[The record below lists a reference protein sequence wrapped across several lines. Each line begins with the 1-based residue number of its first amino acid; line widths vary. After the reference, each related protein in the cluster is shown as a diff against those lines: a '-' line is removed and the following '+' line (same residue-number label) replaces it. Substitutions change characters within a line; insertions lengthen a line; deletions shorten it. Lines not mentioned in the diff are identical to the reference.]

1 MSGRLILLGVR
12 YVFLRML
19 SVGRRVHVVKK
30 LIPSTALV
38 SLVLWLLWVASRVTL
53 VRLVLQETSP
63 VGDVKYYFVGVFRL
77 VPGALKEYPE
87 VGTWP
92 INLLGWITGSN
103 LEHFIIGFV
112 IMCLLVDALFYAFL
126 VTSRWRGRIIAAL
139 YWCLF
144 GLATMQ
150 VFILRLDIVPGVLV
164 GLAALS
170 LFSHPYVA
178 SWVLAFATSMKL
190 WPGVLA
196 AGLVGKFSSGKSWL
210 RLLSFAVALV
220 AFGSIVYIQGGW
232 ERLLSPLT
240 YQSDRGLQIESLPAT
255 LFMYRAIASPEEYEV
270 FYAASKSFE
279 IVGPGVDTAA
289 TISTWLMGATV
300 VFAFLWALKHFLFGT
315 WRAYS
320 TLCWSIAV
328 VLLLIVTNKVLSP
341 QYIIWVGPLVAI
353 ALLVKPKSVFAVIEA
368 LLMIALAYFSWQ
380 VYPQNYPSIMQVP
393 FDHTNGVNA
402 LVIRNVLYL
411 VATVIALV
419 WAIWASV
426 VDRDPTLATTKAAE
440 ALPPSPER
448 AEESPTTEI
457 APLPATEK
465 PSPQAHLPVGTHSH
479 AVQQATDWAAQAPRI
494 VSDQSSYSG
503 RSVTFPPNTPQTPRQ
518 NTGK

>member
-1 MSGRLILLGVR
+1 M
-12 YVFLRML
+12 
-19 SVGRRVHVVKK
+19 KK
-30 LIPSTALV
+30 LIPSSALV
-38 SLVLWLLWVASRVTL
+38 SLLLWVLWVASRVTL

-126 VTSRWRGRIIAAL
+126 VTSRWRGRTIAAL
-139 YWCLF
+139 YWCAF

-178 SWVLAFATSMKL
+178 SWILAFATSMKL

-210 RLLSFAVALV
+210 RLLSFAVALL

-255 LFMYRAIASPEEYEV
+255 LFMYRAITSPEDYEV

-279 IVGPGVDTAA
+279 IIGPGVETAA
-289 TISTWLMGATV
+289 SISTWLMGATV
-300 VFAFLWALKHFLFGT
+300 VFVLLWALKHFLFGT
-315 WRAYS
+315 WRAYP

-328 VLLLIVTNKVLSP
+328 ALLLIVTNKVLSP

-353 ALLVKPKSVFAVIEA
+353 ALLVRPKSVFAVIEA
-368 LLMIALAYFSWQ
+368 LIMVALAYFSWQ

-393 FDHTNGVNA
+393 FDHTDGVNA

-411 VATVIALV
+411 VATAVALV
-419 WAIWASV
+419 WAIRASV
-426 VDRDPTLATTKAAE
+426 VDHDPTLPTE
-440 ALPPSPER
+440 RSFQALPKTFPELK
-448 AEESPTTEI
+448 EESSSIEN
-457 APLPATEK
+457 
-465 PSPQAHLPVGTHSH
+465 PSLLSMQEPPVQSPILQPEHTQPC
-479 AVQQATDWAAQAPRI
+479 AIKQATDWAAQAPRI
-494 VSDQSSYSG
+494 VSDQSTHSG
-503 RSVTFPPNTPQTPRQ
+503 QPSSFTSGMQ
-518 NTGK
+518 KK